1 MEEDPSGTAYLIKP
15 VHIIRQQVDYLACG
29 GLPHGQATQ
38 TKYLVR
44 EDTENWIAKVIPSQ
58 SYNIAK
64 WSAAMKLKDTC
75 SLEGKL

>member
-1 MEEDPSGTAYLIKP
+1 MEEYPSGAAHLVKP
-15 VHIIRQQVDYLACG
+15 VHVVGQQVDYLACG
-29 GLPHGQATQ
+29 GLSHGQATQ

-64 WSAAMKLKDTC
+64 WSVFLWA
-75 SLEGKL
+75 LEWC